1 MDHFERLVQQ
11 MHHNDD
17 EALVCQGQSYTFRQ
31 LDQHRHQWLSQLK
44 MNGVKPGAIVG
55 LIADFSVHSIA
66 LLLALLSNRNIVA
79 LISAKTSEAE
89 IYLSD
94 TQAEF
99 ALRLDDNG
107 YWELREME
115 GTVTH
120 PLLTA
125 LRRSD
130 SAGFVVFS
138 SGSTGRPKAVLHDLN
153 RFLTKFT
160 SARKKLRTIT
170 FLLFDH
176 IAGIDTLF
184 YCLSSASTQI
194 VPQNRDVKT
203 ICELI
208 QTYRVEV
215 LPTSPTFLNLLW
227 LSGEY
232 RHYDLS
238 SLKIVAYGA
247 ERMNQNLLARL
258 NAVLPDRVFIQK
270 YGTSELGS
278 PKSRSRGN
286 DELWINIKR
295 SDCEMKVVDNVL
307 WLRSPAAMLGYL
319 NAPTPFDADGWLSTG
334 DEVIVEGEWIQIL
347 GRTSEVIN
355 IGGEKV
361 YPADVE
367 SVLGLMD
374 GVEEVV
380 VSGEPNLLTGQ
391 IVKALVKLN
400 TGETLEEFRKRM
412 QLFCRPKLPDYKIP
426 QKVVFAS
433 NELHGERFKKVR
445 KPVEF

>member
-1 MDHFERLVQQ
+1 MRID
-11 MHHNDD
+11 
-17 EALVCQGQSYTFRQ
+17 
-31 LDQHRHQWLSQLK
+31 
-44 MNGVKPGAIVG
+44 
-55 LIADFSVHSIA
+55 
-66 LLLALLSNRNIVA
+66 SNI
-79 LISAKTSEAE
+79 
-89 IYLSD
+89 
-94 TQAEF
+94 
-99 ALRLDDNG
+99 
-107 YWELREME
+107 
-115 GTVTH
+115 
-120 PLLTA
+120 P
-125 LRRSD
+125 RRSLTD
-130 SAGFVVFS
+130 ITNFFKPSVVS
-138 SGSTGRPKAVLHDLN
+138 
-153 RFLTKFT
+153 
-160 SARKKLRTIT
+160 
-170 FLLFDH
+170 
-176 IAGIDTLF
+176 
-184 YCLSSASTQI
+184 
-194 VPQNRDVKT
+194 
-203 ICELI
+203 
-208 QTYRVEV
+208 
-215 LPTSPTFLNLLW
+215 
-227 LSGEY
+227 SGEY

-355 IGGEKV
+355 IGGEKL

-391 IVKALVKLN
+391 IVKALVKFPI
-400 TGETLEEFRKRM
+400 GETLEEFRKRM
-412 QLFCRPKLPDYKIP
+412 QPFCRPKLPDYKIP

-433 NELHGERFKKVR
+433 NELHGSGLKKLGSR
-445 KPVEF
+445 SSFDR